1 MRTIFQVHQDKA
13 LYSDIIRTK
22 IHLASTPG
30 LSCLNGSVC
39 ISRLFWHRF
48 PFLPIPMIIMI
59 HLASTPR
66 LSCLNGSVSLF
77 FSAGTDF
84 PSYSYPCSPVLG
96 LASSYICSDWCHP
109 TFAQIGVIIHLLK
122 PSGGPG
128 PVLSSSGSICRGWSQ
143 LQVIYRMAILMT
155 ILMPILMII
164 LMVVVIKTMTMM
176 IRGALKNM
184 RFYWQWWWRWCN
196 NN

>member
-48 PFLPIPMIIMI
+48 PFLLIPMIIC
-59 HLASTPR
+59 P
-66 LSCLNGSVSLF
+66 
-77 FSAGTDF
+77 
-84 PSYSYPCSPVLG
+84 
-96 LASSYICSDWCHP
+96 W
-109 TFAQIGVIIHLLK
+109 IGVIIHFLK
-122 PSGGPG
+122 PSGGSG
-128 PVLSSSGSICRGWSQ
+128 PVLSPGGSICRGWSQ

-184 RFYWQWWWRWCN
+184 RFYWQ
-196 NN
+196 